1 MAKEERDYDE
11 IARLFNEYGGIT
23 AKQFISDMYGIK
35 HPAYILGKM
44 KNGHGYMYNAEL
56 KRYEPKEKTE
66 GMALF
71 LGLEEL
77 CQTEKIA
84 AIPIK
89 GQTPI
94 NSEIGDLFH
103 DLMEDRFLELSRYIH
118 LKQSSR
124 EIVINRTALKSAG
137 YQVAIY

>member
-1 MAKEERDYDE
+1 MAKQERDYDE
-11 IARLFNEYGGIT
+11 IARLYNESGSAA
-23 AKQFISDMYGIK
+23 AKEFISDNYGIK

-44 KNGHGYMYNAEL
+44 KNAHGYTYNVES
-56 KRYEPKEKTE
+56 KRYDPAEKAE

-77 CQTEKIA
+77 CHTEKLT

-89 GQTPI
+89 GQGPTNP
-94 NSEIGDLFH
+94 EIGELFY
-103 DLMEDRFLELSRYIH
+103 DLMEDRLLELSRYIH

>member
-1 MAKEERDYDE
+1 MAKQERDYDE
-11 IARLFNEYGGIT
+11 IARLYNEFGSAA
-23 AKQFISDMYGIK
+23 AKQFISDNYGIK
-35 HPAYILGKM
+35 NSAYILGKM
-44 KNGHGYMYNAEL
+44 KNGHGYTYNAES
-56 KRYEPKEKTE
+56 KRYDPAEKTKDV
-66 GMALF
+66 ALF

-77 CQTEKIA
+77 CQTEKLT

-89 GQTPI
+89 GQVPTNP
-94 NSEIGDLFH
+94 EIGELFYA
-103 DLMEDRFLELSRYIH
+103 LMEDRLLELSHYIH